1 MPIIRRKTVR
11 LRALVPLLA
20 AVFAGCM
27 AYAPETAK
35 RSQAPSPAD
44 VGANPHLAFSNPSG
58 AAAGDPNNFLLIG
71 EGYAL
76 SYNNSH
82 GTANWVSWR
91 TRRADLG
98 PAIPRPEFRPDDRL
112 PQEFLRI
119 TPQDYSG
126 SGYDRGHLVPSADRF
141 ADPHLNQETFLMT
154 NIVPQTPS
162 LNKHPWNR
170 FEAHARG
177 QTRRGFDVYQ
187 IAGVYGTN
195 GRLKGRV
202 TVPTNCWKVIM
213 LIPAGTPHTAIDE
226 RTRTYAVDM
235 PNIDGLDDRPWE
247 EFRTTIREIEMR
259 TGLELLSHLP
269 RDLQDALEMK
279 R

>member
-20 AVFAGCM
+20 AVFAACV

-44 VGANPHLAFSNPSG
+44 VAANPHLAFGDPSG

-76 SYNNSH
+76 SYNNSL

-112 PQEFLRI
+112 PPDFVRV

-141 ADPHLNQETFLMT
+141 ADPYLNQETFLMS
-154 NIVPQTPS
+154 NIVPQTRS
-162 LNKHPWNR
+162 LNKYPWNR

-187 IAGVYGTN
+187 IAGVYGAS
-195 GRLKGRV
+195 GVLKGRV
-202 TVPTNCWKVIM
+202 TAPAGCWKVIM
-213 LIPAGTPHTAIDE
+213 LIPAGMPHTAIDE
-226 RTRTYAVDM
+226 RTQIYAVDM
-235 PNIDGLDDRPWE
+235 PNVDGLENRSWE
-247 EFRTTIREIEMR
+247 EFRTTIRAIEER
-259 TGLELLSHLP
+259 TGLDLFAHLP
-269 RDLQDALEMK
+269 RELQDVLEKK